1 MKRPQIIHFL
11 AIISNDFI
19 SLKASVGLTK
29 KESMILESDLYSG
42 QPSFPIQ
49 SFDLLNSGD
58 FHIKII
64 GLDSEQN
71 AVFNKVYE
79 SDSFG
84 NLNFKIP
91 LTKET
96 EKIKIFQ
103 AYEIKILPGVEMLL
117 GNFIPSVIKTP
128 RKIIICDFDKTLVDT
143 KYSTTKEL
151 YQSLTRPLESFPDI
165 TKSIN
170 LLKGYTKDHFHP
182 FILSASPHF
191 YENAIR
197 DWLYQNKIYTAGIF
211 LKDVRQ
217 VFSLWDG
224 DLTPKDITNQ
234 GLYKLNQLLD
244 MINMTDIPDELV
256 LMGDNFESDPV
267 IYLALS
273 QMLQNQED
281 PWVIWKNLKEHKD
294 FKLNKKQNSKFL
306 SKIFQIKTLI
316 NNRKIKEKD
325 FQIKIKIFI
334 RTKSE
339 DEVIKIPPSMEK
351 SKNLI
356 ENYASE
362 LKVTEKKKKVT
373 LEKKSKDNQR
383 P

>member
-1 MKRPQIIHFL
+1 
-11 AIISNDFI
+11 
-19 SLKASVGLTK
+19 
-29 KESMILESDLYSG
+29 MIL
-42 QPSFPIQ
+42 
-49 SFDLLNSGD
+49 
-58 FHIKII
+58 
-64 GLDSEQN
+64 
-71 AVFNKVYE
+71 
-79 SDSFG
+79 
-84 NLNFKIP
+84 
-91 LTKET
+91 
-96 EKIKIFQ
+96 
-103 AYEIKILPGVEMLL
+103 
-117 GNFIPSVIKTP
+117 
-128 RKIIICDFDKTLVDT
+128 C
-143 KYSTTKEL
+143 
-151 YQSLTRPLESFPDI
+151 
-165 TKSIN
+165 
-170 LLKGYTKDHFHP
+170 
-182 FILSASPHF
+182 
-191 YENAIR
+191 
-197 DWLYQNKIYTAGIF
+197 AGIF

-244 MINMTDIPDELV
+244 IINMTDIPDELV

-334 RTKSE
+334 RTKTE
-339 DEVIKIPPSMEK
+339 GEVIKIPPSMIK
-351 SKNLI
+351 SENLI

-362 LKVTEKKKKVT
+362 LKITEKKKKST
-373 LEKKSKDNQR
+373 QEKKNTNNQR